1 MFNAMKTKYLKK
13 LAGMLN
19 RNDGVS
25 LIAIMTML
33 VIMSVMGGVFSSVMG
48 RWKISAPTNINSSKA
63 LYLAETATMFAIQDA
78 KNRFFSVNAAST
90 PLYPSATTGT
100 RSTPYVVSTSS
111 TETAEYWIERPY
123 LAGSSP
129 YSTNSAVDLDRGN
142 NDDDTTLAD
151 DDISDDDSDD
161 DTIINNVT
169 DVSNPLDGFSDV
181 YTVIATG
188 KVQRGGTTVAKRQI
202 KTKVTII
209 PSPDTTIDPGVQTS
223 GDIVGTGGGF
233 GMTNDDGTL
242 STSFGTPGVNNNTGP
257 DPETGIVIRPA
268 QQLDVNFVKAFA
280 IDQGHYNTLDLTIG
294 LANDNYPE
302 PSTPSFY
309 HDSPTDI
316 LPNFTYVEQDFTV
329 GSNRKAFGVI
339 WVKGNVVLDGTA
351 TMDAIIICEGDVTFN
366 GTSDIVGGII
376 HYGSVIN
383 GNGNPTAVT
392 IENDF
397 FSNMSKAMPIIVVK
411 SSHEAVS
418 AN

>member
-1 MFNAMKTKYLKK
+1 MKTKYLKK

-48 RWKISAPTNINSSKA
+48 RWKISGPTTMNSSKA
-63 LYLAETATMFAIQDA
+63 FYQAETASMFAIQDA
-78 KNRFFSVNAAST
+78 SYRFFSKDKNGNNIFNYGTDAS
-90 PLYPSATTGT
+90 
-100 RSTPYVVSTSS
+100 PYVVSS
-111 TETAEYWIERPY
+111 
-123 LAGSSP
+123 
-129 YSTNSAVDLDRGN
+129 NSAEESN
-142 NDDDTTLAD
+142 YWFEKP
-151 DDISDDDSDD
+151 DISDDDDGSSDD
-161 DTIINNVT
+161 DSSDDDADDTNS
-169 DVSNPLDGFSDV
+169 DDDLDGDGVSDL
-181 YTVIATG
+181 YTIIATG
-188 KVQRGGTTVAKRQI
+188 KIKRGGTTVAKRQI

-280 IDQGHYNTLDLTIG
+280 IDQGHYNALDLTIG

-316 LPNFTYVEQDFTV
+316 MPNFTYVEQDFTV
-329 GSNRKAFGVI
+329 SSNRKAYGVV
-339 WVKGNVVLDGTA
+339 WVKGNVVLNGTA
-351 TMDAIIICEGDVTFN
+351 TMDAIIICEGDITFN
-366 GTSDIVGGII
+366 GNSDIIGGII
-376 HYGSVIN
+376 HYGSTIN

-392 IENDF
+392 VFNDF
-397 FSNMSKAMPIIVVK
+397 FSDLSKSMPIVVVR

>member
-1 MFNAMKTKYLKK
+1 MKTKYLKK
-13 LAGMLN
+13 LAWMLN

-33 VIMSVMGGVFSSVMG
+33 VVMSVMGGVFSSVMG
-48 RWKISAPTNINSSKA
+48 KWKLSAPTNINSSKA
-63 LYLAETATMFAIQDA
+63 LYLAETATMFALQNA
-78 KNRFFSVNAAST
+78 KNRFFSVDTSGT

-100 RSTPYVVSTSS
+100 RSVPYVVSSSS
-111 TETAEYWIERPY
+111 TESAEYWIERPY
-123 LAGSSP
+123 LAGTSP

-151 DDISDDDSDD
+151 DDLVDDDIDD

-181 YTVIATG
+181 YTIIATG
-188 KVQRGGTTVAKRQI
+188 KVKRGAATIAKRQI

-209 PSPDTTIDPGVQTS
+209 ASPDVTVDPGVQTS

-233 GMTNDDGTL
+233 GMVNDGGTI
-242 STSFGTPGVNNNTGP
+242 STSFGVGTNNNTGP

-268 QQLDVNFVKAFA
+268 QQLDPNFVKAFA
-280 IDQGHYNTLDLTIG
+280 IDQGHYNALDLTIG

-309 HDSPTDI
+309 HDSPTDTM
-316 LPNFTYVEQDFTV
+316 PNMTYVEQDFTV

-351 TMDAIIICEGDVTFN
+351 TMDAIIICEGNITFN

-376 HYGSVIN
+376 HYGSTIN

-392 IENDF
+392 VFNDF
-397 FSNMSKAMPIIVVK
+397 FSDLSKSMPIVAVQ

>member
-1 MFNAMKTKYLKK
+1 MKTKYLKK
-13 LAGMLN
+13 LAGKLN

-25 LIAIMTML
+25 LIAIMAML

-48 RWKISAPTNINSSKA
+48 KWKISSPTNINSNKS
-63 LYLAETATMFAIQDA
+63 LYLAETATMFALQDA
-78 KNRFFSVNAAST
+78 KNRFFSVDTTGT
-90 PLYPSATTGT
+90 PLYPSASTGT
-100 RSTPYVVSTSS
+100 RSVPYIVSSSS
-111 TETAEYWIERPY
+111 TESSEYWIERPY
-123 LAGSSP
+123 LAGTAP

-151 DDISDDDSDD
+151 DDLVDDDSDD

-181 YTVIATG
+181 YTIIATG
-188 KVQRGGTTVAKRQI
+188 KVKRGTATIAKRQI

-209 PSPDTTIDPGVQTS
+209 ASPDVTVEPGVQTS

-233 GMTNDDGTL
+233 GMTNDGGTL

-268 QQLDVNFVKAFA
+268 QTLDPNFVKAFA
-280 IDQGHYNTLDLTIG
+280 KDQGHYNAWDLTVG
-294 LANDNYPE
+294 NANDDYPE
-302 PSTPSFY
+302 PSAPSY
-309 HDSPTDI
+309 YYDSPTDTM
-316 LPNFTYVEQDFTV
+316 PNFTFVENDFTV
-329 GSNRKAFGVI
+329 GSNRKAFGVV
-339 WVKGNVVLDGTA
+339 WVKGDVVLDGTA
-351 TMDAIIICEGDVTFN
+351 TMDAIIICEGDITFN
-366 GTSDIVGGII
+366 GNSNIIGGII
-376 HYGSVIN
+376 HYGNTIN

-392 IENDF
+392 VFNDF
-397 FSNMSKAMPIIVVK
+397 FSDLSKSMPIVVVQ